1 MAKKK
6 SVKPK
11 EEKDEEFDELEDE
24 LLEDEDF
31 ESVYPKLEKETKED
45 DDKSGIPSTVD
56 NEVSEYPEEELEY
69 EMEEEEVK
77 FPSYRYLN
85 LKIKKDIGKNDYELI
100 VEGQSHGFCNILV
113 KHLLEIEGVNIAA
126 YKDIKLEPST
136 IFIRLENS
144 KKYKIKE
151 ILHKGIESLRDEV
164 TEVHKL
170 FKKIT

>member
-56 NEVSEYPEEELEY
+56 NEVSESPEEEEEY
-69 EMEEEEVK
+69 EMEEEVK

-136 IFIRLENS
+136 IFIRLENL

>member
-56 NEVSEYPEEELEY
+56 NEVSESPEEEEY

-136 IFIRLENS
+136 IFIRLENL

>member
-6 SVKPK
+6 SVKPL

-31 ESVYPKLEKETKED
+31 ESVYPKLEKETKEG
-45 DDKSGIPSTVD
+45 DDKSRIPSTVD

-69 EMEEEEVK
+69 EMEEEVK

-126 YKDIKLEPST
+126 YKDTKIEPST
-136 IFIRLENS
+136 IFIRLENL

-151 ILHKGIESLRDEV
+151 ILHRGIESLRDEV
-164 TEVHKL
+164 KEVQKL

>member
-11 EEKDEEFDELEDE
+11 EEKEEEFDELEDE

-31 ESVYPKLEKETKED
+31 KSVYPKLEKETKED
-45 DDKSGIPSTVD
+45 DDKSGIPLTVD
-56 NEVSEYPEEELEY
+56 DEDSEYPEEELEY
-69 EMEEEEVK
+69 EMEEEVK

>member
-24 LLEDEDF
+24 LLEDEDV

-56 NEVSEYPEEELEY
+56 NEVSESPEEEEEY
-69 EMEEEEVK
+69 EMEEEVK

-136 IFIRLENS
+136 IFIRLENL